1 MYEGRHHAVM
11 MSSGTGSAAAAKRL
25 TLAYPGHVT
34 MLFADVNGEDPDNY
48 RFLLDATEWIDAPLV
63 ILDNGGRT
71 IWDVFRQ
78 ERFLGNSRADNCSR
92 VLKRGVMRRWL
103 EEHYAP
109 DDVVAHIGYDIDEMH
124 RVKKAA
130 GYWEPWSVDAPLTWE
145 PVVWKD
151 HANAAIREAGIDL
164 PLLTRLGYP
173 HANCGGMCV
182 KMGHRQARKTLA
194 LMPDRY
200 AEWERQEEGVRV
212 YLGQRDVAIMR
223 DRTGGSTTPLTLAEF
238 RQRIEQDP
246 SYTGD
251 GDWGSCN
258 CVGDW
263 SDAEDGSELTPDAID
278 PHEIRDQDE
287 VHAYLTRKAS
297 GAQDRSTLLASVA
310 LPPES
315 MIFGVNPLHVMPE
328 RV

>member
-1 MYEGRHHAVM
+1 M

-25 TLAYPGHVT
+25 SLAFPGRVT

-48 RFLLDATEWIDAPLV
+48 RFLLEASEWVGAPLV

-78 ERFLGNSRADNCSR
+78 VRFLGNSRADNCSR
-92 VLKRGVMRRWL
+92 VLKREVMRKWL
-103 EEHYAP
+103 EEHFDP
-109 DDVVAHIGYDIDEMH
+109 SEVVAHIGYDIDEMH

-130 GYWEPWSVDAPLTWE
+130 GHWDPWSVDAPLTWE

-182 KMGHRQARKTLA
+182 KMGHRQARKTLG
-194 LMPDRY
+194 LMPDVY
-200 AEWERQEEGVRV
+200 AKWESEEEGVRV
-212 YLGQRDVAIMR
+212 HLGRSDVAIMR
-223 DRTGGSTTPLTLAEF
+223 DRTGGETHPLTLADF
-238 RQRIEQDP
+238 RRRVEGDP
-246 SYTGD
+246 AYVGD

-258 CVGDW
+258 CVGDF
-263 SDAEDGSELTPDAID
+263 SNAEDESVVPPEAID
-278 PHEIRDQDE
+278 AHEITDPSE
-287 VHAYLTRKAS
+287 VREYLRS
-297 GAQDRSTLLASVA
+297 RSEGPDRTGLLAATV

-315 MIFGVNPLHVMPE
+315 LIFGENPLHVVPT
-328 RV
+328 